1 MVAVMPAYGMHRA
14 AADVHGDLA
23 NLAQG
28 EGVKLAVARLPFGHD
43 AASTFTALVH
53 STVG

>member
-14 AADVHGDLA
+14 VADVRSDLA

-28 EGVKLAVARLPFGHD
+28 EGVELAVGRLPFGRD
-43 AASTFTALVH
+43 AAPTFTALVH
-53 STVG
+53 STAG